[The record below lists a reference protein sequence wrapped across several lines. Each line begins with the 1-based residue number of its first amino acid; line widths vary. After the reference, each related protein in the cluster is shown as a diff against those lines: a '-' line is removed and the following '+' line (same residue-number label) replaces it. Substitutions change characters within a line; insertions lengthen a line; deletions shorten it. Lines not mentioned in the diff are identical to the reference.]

1 MSNAT
6 LTLALALALAS
17 QNEDFGFWG
26 TMQEH
31 AEAAWSLA
39 LPAIARTTQCDPEQ
53 VRAFLDSRHGRHF
66 ADDVNN
72 ALFLGA
78 NLQDANLQDAIK
90 QTTQRWMTWS
100 ISSQTSKQY
109 GIPKGL
115 PYLTGFV
122 VQAAIDEEL
131 EA

>member
-1 MSNAT
+1 MTNAT
-6 LTLALALALAS
+6 LTLAS
-17 QNEDFGFWG
+17 QNESWGLWG
-26 TMQEH
+26 TMQEQ
-31 AEAAWSLA
+31 AAAAWPLA
-39 LPAIARTTQCDPEQ
+39 MTAVADATQCDPEQ

-78 NLQDANLQDAIK
+78 NLQDAIK
-90 QTTQRWMTWS
+90 QATQRWMTWS
-100 ISSQTSKQY
+100 ISRQTSKQY

-131 EA
+131 AA

>member
-1 MSNAT
+1 MTNAT
-6 LTLALALALAS
+6 LTLAT
-17 QNEDFGFWG
+17 QNEDWGFWG
-26 TMQEH
+26 TMQER
-31 AEAAWSLA
+31 ADAAWAIA
-39 LPAIARTTQCDPEQ
+39 LPGIANVTGCDPEQ

-72 ALFLGA
+72 ALFVGA
-78 NLQDANLQDAIK
+78 NLQEAVK
-90 QTTQRWMTWS
+90 QATQRWMTWS
-100 ISSQTSKQY
+100 ISRQTSKQY

-131 EA
+131 TA

>member
-6 LTLALALALAS
+6 LTLALAS

-39 LPAIARTTQCDPEQ
+39 LPAIAQATQCDPEQ

-78 NLQDANLQDAIK
+78 NLQDAVK
-90 QTTQRWMTWS
+90 QTIARWMTWS

-122 VQAAIDEEL
+122 LQAAIDEEL

>member
-1 MSNAT
+1 MTNAI
-6 LTLALALALAS
+6 LTLAT

-26 TMQEH
+26 TMQEN
-31 AEAAWSLA
+31 AEAPWSLA
-39 LPAIARTTQCDPEQ
+39 MPAIGQSTQCDPEQ

-72 ALFLGA
+72 ALFLGS
-78 NLQDANLQDAIK
+78 NLQDAID
-90 QTTQRWMTWS
+90 QAIQRWMTWS

-131 EA
+131 TA

>member
-1 MSNAT
+1 MTNT
-6 LTLALALALAS
+6 TLALDT
-17 QNEDFGFWG
+17 QNEDWGFWG

-31 AEAAWSLA
+31 APAAWPIAST
-39 LPAIARTTQCDPEQ
+39 AIAAATGCEPEQ

-72 ALFLGA
+72 ALFIGA
-78 NLQDANLQDAIK
+78 NLQDAVK
-90 QTTQRWMTWS
+90 QATQRWMDWS
-100 ISSQTSKQY
+100 ISRQTSKEY

-122 VQAAIDEEL
+122 VQAAIDVEL
-131 EA
+131 TA